1 MFSEILRIGPLALR
15 SYGLMLAVSFF
26 VGLFYIRWRARRE
39 GVPDNVMMNLAFL
52 LILSGIIG
60 ARLFFVFFHWSDF
73 SGDLFN
79 AFNPF
84 GSGEQIGIAGLNLYG
99 GILLAIAT
107 AMIYLRFKRQSLWQ
121 VLDIVAPA
129 VGIGL
134 FLTRIGCFLNG
145 CCFGT
150 PCDLPWAVEFPEGS
164 IPFYQ
169 FGSQHLHPAQL
180 YSSAY
185 GVILFFLLHNAD
197 KRKKFYGFTVAL
209 LLMVEAVFR
218 YLIEFVR
225 YYEPAMEMQLF
236 GATFT
241 YNNLIAIGLFL
252 LGVVLMLVLRKRTLV
267 ERS

>member
-1 MFSEILRIGPLALR
+1 MYSEIFRIGPIALR
-15 SYGLMLAVSFF
+15 SYGLMLALSFF
-26 VGLFYIRWRARRE
+26 AGLFYVRWRARRE
-39 GVPDNVMMNLAFL
+39 GIPDNIMMNLAFL
-52 LILSGIIG
+52 LILAGIIG

-73 SGDLFN
+73 SDNPFN

-99 GILLAIAT
+99 GIVLAILVAVF
-107 AMIYLRFKRQSLWQ
+107 YLRLKKQSLWR

-150 PCDLPWAVEFPEGS
+150 PCDLPWCVHFPEGS

-169 FGSQHLHPAQL
+169 FGHECLHPAQL

-185 GVILFFLLHNAD
+185 GVILFFLLHFAD

-225 YYEPAMEMQLF
+225 YYEPEMELRIY

-252 LGVVLMLVLRKRTLV
+252 LGLTLMLVLRKRTLV
-267 ERS
+267 ERG

>member
-1 MFSEILRIGPLALR
+1 MFSEILSLGPISLR
-15 SYGLMLAVSFF
+15 SYGLMLALSFF
-26 VGLFYIRWRARRE
+26 AGLFYVRWRARRE
-39 GVPDNVMMNLAFL
+39 SVPDNIIMNLAFL

-60 ARLFFVFFHWSDF
+60 ARLFFVIFHWSDF
-73 SGDLFN
+73 SGNLFN

-99 GILLAIAT
+99 GILLAIVT
-107 AMIYLRFKRQSLWQ
+107 AMIYLRIKKQSLWQ

-150 PCDLPWAVEFPEGS
+150 PTDLPWCVHFPEGS

-169 FGSQHLHPAQL
+169 FGHQCLHPAQL

-185 GVILFFLLHNAD
+185 GLILFFLLHNTD
-197 KRKKFYGFTVAL
+197 KRKKFYGFTVSL

-218 YLIEFVR
+218 YLIEYVR
-225 YYEPAMEMQLF
+225 YYEPEMETQLF
-236 GATFT
+236 GVTYT
-241 YNNLIAIGLFL
+241 YNHLIAIGLFL
-252 LGVVLMLVLRKRTLV
+252 FGLILMLVLRRRNLV
-267 ERS
+267 ERH